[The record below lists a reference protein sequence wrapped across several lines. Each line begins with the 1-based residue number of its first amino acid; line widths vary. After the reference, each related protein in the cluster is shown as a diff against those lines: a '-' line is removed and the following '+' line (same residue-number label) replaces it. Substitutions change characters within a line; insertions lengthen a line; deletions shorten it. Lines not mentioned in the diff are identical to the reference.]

1 MGAFVETRT
10 VVSMEV
16 PRLRTR
22 PPVEADGCFLW
33 RHLSPQRT
41 TGGVRTGVSISG
53 MKEVGMTQEMILGM
67 AAFVVSIGA
76 VLYVRLRRPAY
87 VMVRRSSREH
97 PRVR

>member
-1 MGAFVETRT
+1 MGASFGGTCPLSE
-10 VVSMEV
+10 
-16 PRLRTR
+16 
-22 PPVEADGCFLW
+22 PPEGA
-33 RHLSPQRT
+33 
-41 TGGVRTGVSISG
+41 RTGVSLSG

-87 VMVRRSSREH
+87 VMVRRSSGEH

>member
-1 MGAFVETRT
+1 
-10 VVSMEV
+10 
-16 PRLRTR
+16 
-22 PPVEADGCFLW
+22 
-33 RHLSPQRT
+33 
-41 TGGVRTGVSISG
+41 

>member
-1 MGAFVETRT
+1 MLPLEAPVPSANHQRGA
-10 VVSMEV
+10 
-16 PRLRTR
+16 
-22 PPVEADGCFLW
+22 G
-33 RHLSPQRT
+33 
-41 TGGVRTGVSISG
+41 TGISISG